1 MFPILFYLKS
11 ITIRKSELP
20 IIILVSI
27 ANLVIYRKLRRAS
40 GVTISL
46 FTSRWTVLPLVSS
59 SLTVSL

>member
-46 FTSRWTVLPLVSS
+46 FASRWTVPPSVSS